1 MMTCARVRGALAR
14 AQRSAQWEVLMHHHA
29 AGIGALS
36 LIALMSV
43 SSGAS
48 GQLALSANDG
58 KAVLVDGVNSVPANP
73 PPDSVAV
80 IDLSATP
87 PKVIAEI
94 EVPTSVIGPPS
105 SVAIA
110 RDESLALVTGA
121 SKLDPADPKKI
132 VPDDK
137 LTVIDLKASPPKVS
151 AQLQAG
157 KGAAGVSINRTGTLA
172 LVANRAGGT
181 LSVIT
186 IVGNTIPP
194 FDKNNLVHD
203 KSGPS
208 HVAITPDGKTALVTR
223 DGDNKISV
231 LSIDGTKVEYTKRD
245 ISAGLRPYGLD
256 IHPNGKVAAAANLGT
271 GSGDADTVSLIDI
284 EAKPARVVRTV
295 TVGQTP
301 EGIALSPDGAFLAVG
316 VMNGSNKPKSNPF
329 FNDYGLVKVLSVK
342 GNELVPLTEVKVGH
356 WCQGLAWSKGNRTL
370 LVQFMV
376 EKAIMGFS
384 FDGKELKPAGSI
396 KLNAGPAGIRTAEP

>member
-1 MMTCARVRGALAR
+1 MHRHMPMASTAALA
-14 AQRSAQWEVLMHHHA
+14 AL
-29 AGIGALS
+29 LS
-36 LIALMSV
+36 L

-48 GQLALSANDG
+48 AQLALSANDG
-58 KAVLVDGVNSVPANP
+58 KAVLVDGVNTVPANP
-73 PPDSVAV
+73 PADTVTV
-80 IDLSATP
+80 IDLNSTP
-87 PKVIAEI
+87 PKTVAEI
-94 EVPTSVIGPPS
+94 PVPTSVVGPPS

-110 RDESLALVTGA
+110 RDESFALVTGA
-121 SKLDPADPKKI
+121 MKLDPADPTKL

-157 KGAAGVSINRTGTLA
+157 KGAAGVSINRAGTLA
-172 LVANRAGGT
+172 LVANRSEGT
-181 LSVIT
+181 VSVFSIA
-186 IVGNTIPP
+186 GNTLTPVGKVALG
-194 FDKNNLVHD
+194 DD

-208 HVAITPDGKTALVTR
+208 HAAITPDGKTALVTR

-231 LSIDGTKVEYTKRD
+231 LSIDGSKVEHTKRD
-245 ISAGLRPYGLD
+245 ISAGMRPYGLD
-256 IHPNGKVAAAANLGT
+256 IHANGKLAVVANIGT

-284 EAKPARVVRTV
+284 EAKPARVVSTV

-301 EGIALSPDGAFLAVG
+301 EGIALSPDGAYVAVS
-316 VMNGSNKPKSNPF
+316 VMNGSNKPKNNPF

-342 GNELVPLTEVKVGH
+342 GNELVPLTEAKVGH

-370 LVQFMV
+370 LVQCMV
-376 EKAIMGFS
+376 QKEIMAFS

>member
-1 MMTCARVRGALAR
+1 MHRHMPMVGAVSLA
-14 AQRSAQWEVLMHHHA
+14 
-29 AGIGALS
+29 
-36 LIALMSV
+36 ALMSAAC
-43 SSGAS
+43 GAS
-48 GQLALSANDG
+48 AQLALSANDG

-80 IDLSATP
+80 IDVGSTP
-87 PKVIAEI
+87 PKVVAEI
-94 EVPTSVIGPPS
+94 PVPTSVVGPPS

-110 RDESLALVTGA
+110 RDESFALVTGA
-121 SKLDPADPKKI
+121 SKIDPTDPKKV

-137 LTVIDLKASPPKVS
+137 LTVIDLKASPPKVT

-157 KGAAGVSINRTGTLA
+157 KGAAGVSINRAGTLA
-172 LVANRAGGT
+172 LIANRSEGTVSVFSIAGNVLTPIGKVT
-181 LSVIT
+181 L
-186 IVGNTIPP
+186 G
-194 FDKNNLVHD
+194 DD

-208 HVAITPDGKTALVTR
+208 HVAITPDGKAALVTR

-245 ISAGLRPYGLD
+245 LSAGVRPYGLD
-256 IHPNGKVAAAANLGT
+256 IHPNGKIAVVANIGT
-271 GSGDADTVSLIDI
+271 GSGDADTASLIDI
-284 EAKPARVVRTV
+284 EAKPARVVHTV

-301 EGIALSPDGAFLAVG
+301 EGIALSPDGAFVAVS
-316 VMNGSNKPKSNPF
+316 VMNGSNKPKNSPF
-329 FNDYGLVKVLSVK
+329 FNDYGLVKVFSVK
-342 GNELVPLTEVKVGH
+342 DGQLLPLTEAKVGH

-370 LVQFMV
+370 LVQCMV
-376 EKAIMGFS
+376 EKEIMAFS

>member
-1 MMTCARVRGALAR
+1 MVGAVSLA
-14 AQRSAQWEVLMHHHA
+14 
-29 AGIGALS
+29 
-36 LIALMSV
+36 ALMSAAC
-43 SSGAS
+43 GAS
-48 GQLALSANDG
+48 AQLALSANDG

-80 IDLSATP
+80 IDVGSTP
-87 PKVIAEI
+87 PKVVAEI
-94 EVPTSVIGPPS
+94 PVPTSVVGPPS

-110 RDESLALVTGA
+110 RDESFALVTGA
-121 SKLDPADPKKI
+121 SKIDPTDPKKV

-137 LTVIDLKASPPKVS
+137 LTVIDLKASPPKVT

-157 KGAAGVSINRTGTLA
+157 KGAAGVSINRAGTLA
-172 LVANRAGGT
+172 LIANRSEGTVSVFSIAGNVLTPIGKVT
-181 LSVIT
+181 L
-186 IVGNTIPP
+186 G
-194 FDKNNLVHD
+194 DD

-208 HVAITPDGKTALVTR
+208 HVAITPDGKAALVTR

-245 ISAGLRPYGLD
+245 LSAGVRPYGLD
-256 IHPNGKVAAAANLGT
+256 IHPNGKIAVVANIGT
-271 GSGDADTVSLIDI
+271 GSGDADTASLIDI
-284 EAKPARVVRTV
+284 EAKPARVVHTV

-301 EGIALSPDGAFLAVG
+301 EGIALSPDGAFVAVS
-316 VMNGSNKPKSNPF
+316 VMNGSNKPKNSPF
-329 FNDYGLVKVLSVK
+329 FNDYGLVKVFSVK
-342 GNELVPLTEVKVGH
+342 DGQLLPLTEAKVGH

-370 LVQFMV
+370 LVQCMV
-376 EKAIMGFS
+376 EKEIMAFS

>member
-1 MMTCARVRGALAR
+1 MHRHMPMVSATALA
-14 AQRSAQWEVLMHHHA
+14 A
-29 AGIGALS
+29 ILS
-36 LIALMSV
+36 L

-48 GQLALSANDG
+48 AQLALSANDG
-58 KAVLVDGVNSVPANP
+58 KAVLVDGVNTVPANP
-73 PPDSVAV
+73 AADTVTV
-80 IDLSATP
+80 IDLGVTP
-87 PKVIAEI
+87 PKAVAEVP
-94 EVPTSVIGPPS
+94 VPTSVVGPPS

-110 RDESLALVTGA
+110 RDESFALVTGA
-121 SKLDPADPKKI
+121 MKLDPADPKKL

-157 KGAAGVSINRTGTLA
+157 KGAAGVSINRAGTLA
-172 LVANRAGGT
+172 LVANRSEGTVSVFSIAGHT
-181 LSVIT
+181 LT
-186 IVGNTIPP
+186 PVGKISLG
-194 FDKNNLVHD
+194 DD

-208 HVAITPDGKTALVTR
+208 HVAITPDGKTALVSR

-256 IHPNGKVAAAANLGT
+256 IHPNGKLAVVANIGT
-271 GSGDADTVSLIDI
+271 GGGDADTTSLIDI
-284 EAKPARVVRTV
+284 EAKPARVVHTI

-301 EGIALSPDGAFLAVG
+301 EGIALSPDGAYVAIGLA
-316 VMNGSNKPKSNPF
+316 NGSNKAKNNPF

-342 GNELVPLTEVKVGH
+342 GNELVPLTEAKVGH

-370 LVQFMV
+370 LVQCMV
-376 EKAIMGFS
+376 QKEIMAFS

-396 KLNAGPAGIRTAEP
+396 KVSAGPAGIRTAEP

>member
-1 MMTCARVRGALAR
+1 MHRHMPMVGAVSLA
-14 AQRSAQWEVLMHHHA
+14 
-29 AGIGALS
+29 
-36 LIALMSV
+36 ALMSAAC
-43 SSGAS
+43 GAS
-48 GQLALSANDG
+48 AQLALSANDG

-80 IDLSATP
+80 IDLGSTP
-87 PKVIAEI
+87 PKVVAEI
-94 EVPTSVIGPPS
+94 PVPTSVVGPPS

-110 RDESLALVTGA
+110 RDESFALVTGA
-121 SKLDPADPKKI
+121 SKIDPTDPKKV

-137 LTVIDLKASPPKVS
+137 LTVIDLKASPPKVT

-157 KGAAGVSINRTGTLA
+157 KGAAGVSINRAGTLA
-172 LVANRAGGT
+172 LVANRSEGTVSVFSIAGNVLTPVGKVT
-181 LSVIT
+181 L
-186 IVGNTIPP
+186 G
-194 FDKNNLVHD
+194 DD

-208 HVAITPDGKTALVTR
+208 HVAITPDGKAALVTR

-245 ISAGLRPYGLD
+245 LSAGIRPYGLD
-256 IHPNGKVAAAANLGT
+256 IHPNGKIAVVANIGT
-271 GSGDADTVSLIDI
+271 GSGDADTASLIDI
-284 EAKPARVVRTV
+284 GAKPARVVHTV

-301 EGIALSPDGAFLAVG
+301 EGIALSPDGAFVAVS
-316 VMNGSNKPKSNPF
+316 VMNGSNKPKDSPF

-342 GNELVPLTEVKVGH
+342 DGQLLPLTEAKVGH

-370 LVQFMV
+370 LVQCMV
-376 EKAIMGFS
+376 EKEIMAFN